1 MIPKILVVDDN
12 DSITLLLSLTLKT
25 EGCDVETAADGMEA
39 FQKFQLNEPDV
50 LVTDLVMPE
59 MDVQALCRRVRKISG
74 VPILIITGDLGG
86 HNDADTQ
93 RHLGAN
99 GYLTMPFDLE
109 AFAAQVKN
117 LLTNWRESQSRP
129 QSLDDEAESISS

>member
-25 EGCDVETAADGMEA
+25 EGCDVETATDGMEA
-39 FQKFQLNEPDV
+39 FQKFQPNEPDV

-74 VPILIITGDLGG
+74 VLILIITGDLGG

-117 LLTNWRESQSRP
+117 LLTNWRP
-129 QSLDDEAESISS
+129 KLLPLVI

>member
-39 FQKFQLNEPDV
+39 FQKFQLNEPEV

-59 MDVQALCRRVRKISG
+59 MDGQELCRRVRKISG

-86 HNDADTQ
+86 HNNADTQ

-129 QSLDDEAESISS
+129 QSLGDEAESISS

>member
-1 MIPKILVVDDN
+1 MIPKILVVEDN

-25 EGCDVETAADGMEA
+25 EGYDVEPAADGMES
-39 FQKFQLNEPDV
+39 FQKFQLNEPEV
-50 LVTDLVMPE
+50 LVTGLVMPE
-59 MDVQALCRRVRKISG
+59 MDGQELCRRVRKISG

-93 RHLGAN
+93 RHLRAN
-99 GYLTMPFDLE
+99 GYLAMPFDLE
-109 AFAAQVKN
+109 DFAAQVKS
-117 LLTNWRESQSRP
+117 LLTNWRENQSRP

>member
-25 EGCDVETAADGMEA
+25 EGCDVETATDGMEA
-39 FQKFQLNEPDV
+39 FQKFQPNEPDV
-50 LVTDLVMPE
+50 LVTDLVMLE
-59 MDVQALCRRVRKISG
+59 IDGQELCRRVRKISG

-93 RHLGAN
+93 RHLRAN

-109 AFAAQVKN
+109 DFAAQVKS
-117 LLTNWRESQSRP
+117 LLTDRRENQSRP
-129 QSLDDEAESISS
+129 HSLDDEAESISS

>member
-39 FQKFQLNEPDV
+39 FQKFQLNEPEV

-59 MDVQALCRRVRKISG
+59 MDGQALCRRVRKISG

-129 QSLDDEAESISS
+129 QSLGDEAESISS

>member
-39 FQKFQLNEPDV
+39 FQKFQLNEPEV

-59 MDVQALCRRVRKISG
+59 MDGQELCRRVRKISG

-86 HNDADTQ
+86 HNDADAL
-93 RHLGAN
+93 RHLAAN
-99 GYLTMPFDLE
+99 GYLTKPFDLE
-109 AFAAQVKN
+109 DFAAQVKN

>member
-86 HNDADTQ
+86 HNNADTQ

-129 QSLDDEAESISS
+129 QSLGDEAESISS

>member
-129 QSLDDEAESISS
+129 QSLGDEAESISS

>member
-1 MIPKILVVDDN
+1 MIPKILVVDNN

-39 FQKFQLNEPDV
+39 FQKFQLNEPEV

-59 MDVQALCRRVRKISG
+59 MDGQELCRRVRKISG

-86 HNDADTQ
+86 HNNADTQ

-129 QSLDDEAESISS
+129 QSLGDEAESISS

>member
-1 MIPKILVVDDN
+1 MIPKTLVVDDN

-25 EGCDVETAADGMEA
+25 EGCDVETATDGMEA
-39 FQKFQLNEPDV
+39 FQKFQPNEPDV

-74 VPILIITGDLGG
+74 VLILIITGDLGG
-86 HNDADTQ
+86 HKDADTQ

-109 AFAAQVKN
+109 DFAAQVKS
-117 LLTNWRESQSRP
+117 LLTNWRENQSRP

>member
-1 MIPKILVVDDN
+1 MIPKILVVDNN

-50 LVTDLVMPE
+50 LVTDLVIPE
-59 MDVQALCRRVRKISG
+59 MDVQALCRRVRKISS

-109 AFAAQVKN
+109 AFAAQVKS

>member
-39 FQKFQLNEPDV
+39 FQKFQLNEPEV

-59 MDVQALCRRVRKISG
+59 MDGQELCRRVRKISG

>member
-1 MIPKILVVDDN
+1 MIPKTLVVDDN
-12 DSITLLLSLTLKT
+12 DSITLLHSLTLKT
-25 EGCDVETAADGMEA
+25 EGCDIETAADGMEA
-39 FQKFQLNEPDV
+39 FQKFQPNAPDV

-59 MDVQALCRRVRKISG
+59 MDGQALCRRVRKISG
-74 VPILIITGDLGG
+74 VPILIITGDLAG

-93 RHLGAN
+93 RHLRAN

-109 AFAAQVKN
+109 DFAAQVKS
-117 LLTNWRESQSRP
+117 LLTNWRENQSRP

>member
-25 EGCDVETAADGMEA
+25 EGCDVETAADGMES
-39 FQKFQLNEPDV
+39 FQKFRRNETDV
-50 LVTDLVMPE
+50 LVTDLVMLE
-59 MDVQALCRRVRKISG
+59 IDGQELCRRVRKISG

-86 HNDADTQ
+86 HNDADTL

-99 GYLTMPFDLE
+99 GYLTKPSDL
-109 AFAAQVKN
+109 ANFA
-117 LLTNWRESQSRP
+117 T
-129 QSLDDEAESISS
+129 

>member
-25 EGCDVETAADGMEA
+25 EGCDVETATDGMEA
-39 FQKFQLNEPDV
+39 FQKFQPNEPDV

-109 AFAAQVKN
+109 AFAAQVKS

-129 QSLDDEAESISS
+129 QSLGDEAESMSS

>member
-1 MIPKILVVDDN
+1 MIPKILVVDNN

-39 FQKFQLNEPDV
+39 FQKFQLNEPEV

-59 MDVQALCRRVRKISG
+59 MDGQELYRRVRKISG

-86 HNDADTQ
+86 HNDANAL
-93 RHLGAN
+93 RHLAAN
-99 GYLTMPFDLE
+99 GYLTKPFDLE
-109 AFAAQVKN
+109 DFAAQVKN

>member
-1 MIPKILVVDDN
+1 MIPKTLVVDDN

-25 EGCDVETAADGMEA
+25 EGCDIETAADGMEA

-93 RHLGAN
+93 RHLRAN

-109 AFAAQVKN
+109 AFAAQVKS

-129 QSLDDEAESISS
+129 QSLDDETESISS

>member
-1 MIPKILVVDDN
+1 MIPKILVVDNN

-39 FQKFQLNEPDV
+39 FQKFQLNEPEV

-86 HNDADTQ
+86 HNNADTQ

-129 QSLDDEAESISS
+129 QSLGDEAESISS

>member
-1 MIPKILVVDDN
+1 
-12 DSITLLLSLTLKT
+12 
-25 EGCDVETAADGMEA
+25 
-39 FQKFQLNEPDV
+39 
-50 LVTDLVMPE
+50 MPE
-59 MDVQALCRRVRKISG
+59 MDGQELCRRVRKISG

-99 GYLTMPFDLE
+99 GYLTKPFDLE
-109 AFAAQVKN
+109 DFAAQVKN

>member
-1 MIPKILVVDDN
+1 MIPKILVVDNN

-50 LVTDLVMPE
+50 PVIDLVKPE

-86 HNDADTQ
+86 HNDADTL

-99 GYLTMPFDLE
+99 GYLTKPFDLE
-109 AFAAQVKN
+109 DFAAQVKS

>member
-59 MDVQALCRRVRKISG
+59 MDGQELCRRVRKISG

-129 QSLDDEAESISS
+129 QSLGDEAESISS

>member
-1 MIPKILVVDDN
+1 MIPKILVVDNN

-74 VPILIITGDLGG
+74 VPILIITGGLGG

-109 AFAAQVKN
+109 DFAAQVKN

>member
-50 LVTDLVMPE
+50 LVTDLVMLE
-59 MDVQALCRRVRKISG
+59 IDGQELCRRVRKISG

-86 HNDADTQ
+86 HNNADTQ

>member
-1 MIPKILVVDDN
+1 
-12 DSITLLLSLTLKT
+12 
-25 EGCDVETAADGMEA
+25 MEA

-86 HNDADTQ
+86 HNNADTQ

-129 QSLDDEAESISS
+129 QSLGDEAESISS

>member
-1 MIPKILVVDDN
+1 MIPTILVVDDN

-86 HNDADTQ
+86 HNNADTQ

-99 GYLTMPFDLE
+99 GYLTKPSDL
-109 AFAAQVKN
+109 ANFA
-117 LLTNWRESQSRP
+117 T
-129 QSLDDEAESISS
+129 

>member
-39 FQKFQLNEPDV
+39 FQKFQLNEPEV

-59 MDVQALCRRVRKISG
+59 MDGQELCRRVRKISG

-129 QSLDDEAESISS
+129 QSLGDEAESISS

>member
-1 MIPKILVVDDN
+1 MIPKILVVDNN

-39 FQKFQLNEPDV
+39 FQKFQLNEPEV

-59 MDVQALCRRVRKISG
+59 MDGQELCRRVRKISG

-86 HNDADTQ
+86 HNAADTQ

-109 AFAAQVKN
+109 DFAAQVKS

>member
-50 LVTDLVMPE
+50 LVTDLVMLE
-59 MDVQALCRRVRKISG
+59 MDGQELCRRVRKISG

-86 HNDADTQ
+86 HNNADTQ

-109 AFAAQVKN
+109 DFAAQVKS

>member
-25 EGCDVETAADGMEA
+25 EGCDIETATDGMEA
-39 FQKFQLNEPDV
+39 FQKFQPNEPDV

-74 VPILIITGDLGG
+74 VLILIITGDLGG

-109 AFAAQVKN
+109 AFAAQVKS
-117 LLTNWRESQSRP
+117 LLTNWRDNQSRP

>member
-50 LVTDLVMPE
+50 LVTGLVMPE
-59 MDVQALCRRVRKISG
+59 MDGQELCRRVRKISG

-129 QSLDDEAESISS
+129 QSLGDEAESISS